1 LGKIVFVGFLKKE
14 FYFIRDNIGE
24 ECIKGVITNHIEFIE
39 EILGDESF
47 KEKRKKE
54 LLKELKS
61 LGYKYD

>member
-1 LGKIVFVGFLKKE
+1 MGKIVFVGFLKKE

-24 ECIKGVITNHIEFIE
+24 EYIKGVITNHIEFIE